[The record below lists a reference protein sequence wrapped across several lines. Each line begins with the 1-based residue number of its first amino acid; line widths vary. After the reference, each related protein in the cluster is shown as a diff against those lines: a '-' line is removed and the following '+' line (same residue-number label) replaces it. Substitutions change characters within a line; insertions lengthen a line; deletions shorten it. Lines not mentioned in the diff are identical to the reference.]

1 MNAAHSGRWGFN
13 SASVRSSEKA
23 RRSSGS
29 RPSCA
34 AWSIFTCRDQGVSH
48 AEWPKDN
55 HENAPIQTGI
65 VICSP
70 LEAVDIECLP
80 SHAERFSK
88 RAKKL

>member
-1 MNAAHSGRWGFN
+1 MRAA
-13 SASVRSSEKA
+13 
-23 RRSSGS
+23 SSGS
-29 RPSCA
+29 PPFVRR
-34 AWSIFTCRDQGVSH
+34 AWSIFTCHDQGVSH

-55 HENAPIQTGI
+55 HENAPTQTGI

-88 RAKKL
+88 RAKKLRTVFGVGPN